1 MTYLRHLMRC
11 LHYSII
17 GSCHNGM
24 EAVPER
30 LSVYTRMQ
38 ISEAATGGV
47 LRNFA
52 KLTGKHLCQSLSK
65 AWPATLLKKETLAQ
79 VFFCEFYEISKNN
92 CFKEPPQDDCSS
104 NLRLHFHIRRAI
116 IKQQSEKWSLCIEY
130 VSRTIFY

>member
-1 MTYLRHLMRC
+1 MRC

-52 KLTGKHLCQSLSK
+52 KLTRKHLCQSLSK

-92 CFKEPPQDDCSS
+92 CFKEPPPGRLLLKFASS
-104 NLRLHFHIRRAI
+104 FSYPESNH
-116 IKQQSEKWSLCIEY
+116 KT
-130 VSRTIFY
+130 TI

>member
-1 MTYLRHLMRC
+1 MRC

-24 EAVPER
+24 EAAPER

-52 KLTGKHLCQSLSK
+52 KLTGKRLCQSL
-65 AWPATLLKKETLAQ
+65 
-79 VFFCEFYEISKNN
+79 FFNKVAG
-92 CFKEPPQDDCSS
+92 
-104 NLRLHFHIRRAI
+104 LRPGL
-116 IKQQSEKWSLCIEY
+116 QLC
-130 VSRTIFY
+130 